1 MMGKKKTAMKRG
13 GKVVKKRG
21 GGPVKKMAKG
31 GGAINQ
37 HKAMAMGMMNGGTV
51 KKRAGGGSMVKKRA
65 GGSGRTG
72 EMMYSRGYG
81 AGEKSKRTP
90 TMLMDRGPSGM
101 KKGGRVGKKEQG
113 FKDRKDESIAMRVK
127 KKRTKKQLKASANES
142 YGKFGSKAR
151 KKGKINR

>member
-37 HKAMAMGMMNGGTV
+37 HKKMAMGLMGGGSV
-51 KKRAGGGSMVKKRA
+51 KKRAK
-65 GGSGRTG
+65 GSGRTG
-72 EMMYSRGYG
+72 EQMYSRGYG
-81 AGEKSKRTP
+81 VDEKSKRVP

-101 KKGGRVGKKEQG
+101 KKGVRFGNKEQG
-113 FKDRKDESIAMRVK
+113 YNDRKDESIAMRVK
-127 KKRTKKQLKASANES
+127 KKRTKKQLRASANES

-151 KKGKINR
+151 KSGKINK

>member
-1 MMGKKKTAMKRG
+1 MKRG

-37 HKAMAMGMMNGGTV
+37 HKRMAMGLMGGGSV
-51 KKRAGGGSMVKKRA
+51 KKRAK
-65 GGSGRTG
+65 GSGRTG
-72 EMMYSRGYG
+72 EQMYSRGYG
-81 AGEKSKRTP
+81 VDEKSKRVP

-113 FKDRKDESIAMRVK
+113 YKDRKDESIAMRVK
-127 KKRTKKQLKASANES
+127 KKRTKKQLKASRDES
-142 YGKFGSKAR
+142 YGKFGSNAR

>member
-1 MMGKKKTAMKRG
+1 MGKKKTAMKRG

-37 HKAMAMGMMNGGTV
+37 HKKMAMGLMGGGSV
-51 KKRAGGGSMVKKRA
+51 KKRAK
-65 GGSGRTG
+65 GSGRTG
-72 EMMYSRGYG
+72 EQMYSRGYG
-81 AGEKSKRTP
+81 VDEKSKRVP

-113 FKDRKDESIAMRVK
+113 YKDRKDESIAMRVK
-127 KKRTKKQLKASANES
+127 KKRTKKQLRASANES

-151 KKGKINR
+151 KKGKINK

>member
-37 HKAMAMGMMNGGTV
+37 HKRMAMGKPVNMNMG
-51 KKRAGGGSMVKKRA
+51 
-65 GGSGRTG
+65 GRTG
-72 EMMYSRGYG
+72 DMMYSRGYG
-81 AGEKSKRTP
+81 VGERGKRMP
-90 TMLMDRGPSGM
+90 TELMTAPGM
-101 KKGGRVGKKEQG
+101 KKGGKVKKKKKQG
-113 FKDRKDESIAMRVK
+113 YKDRKDESIARRIK

>member
-1 MMGKKKTAMKRG
+1 MGKKKTAMKRG

-37 HKAMAMGMMNGGTV
+37 HKKMAMGLMGGGSV
-51 KKRAGGGSMVKKRA
+51 KKRAK
-65 GGSGRTG
+65 GSGRTG
-72 EMMYSRGYG
+72 EQMYSRGYG
-81 AGEKSKRTP
+81 VDEKSKRVP

-113 FKDRKDESIAMRVK
+113 YKDRKDESIAMRVK
-127 KKRTKKQLKASANES
+127 KKRTKKQLRASANES

-151 KKGKINR
+151 KSCKINK

>member
-1 MMGKKKTAMKRG
+1 MVKKKA
-13 GKVVKKRG
+13 
-21 GGPVKKMAKG
+21 
-31 GGAINQ
+31 N
-37 HKAMAMGMMNGGTV
+37 
-51 KKRAGGGSMVKKRA
+51 GGSMVKKRA
-65 GGSGRTG
+65 NGSGRTG

-90 TMLMDRGPSGM
+90 TMLMDRGPAGM

-142 YGKFGSKAR
+142 LGKFGSKAR

>member
-31 GGAINQ
+31 GDAINQ
-37 HKAMAMGMMNGGTV
+37 HKRMAMGMMNGGT
-51 KKRAGGGSMVKKRA
+51 VKKRA

-81 AGEKSKRTP
+81 VGEKSKRTP

-113 FKDRKDESIAMRVK
+113 YKDRKDESIAMRVK
-127 KKRTKKQLKASANES
+127 KKRTKKQLRASANES

-151 KKGKINR
+151 KSGKINK

>member
-81 AGEKSKRTP
+81 AGEKSKRMP

-113 FKDRKDESIAMRVK
+113 YKDRKDESIAMRVK

>member
-31 GGAINQ
+31 GDAINQ
-37 HKAMAMGMMNGGTV
+37 HKRMAMGMMNGGT
-51 KKRAGGGSMVKKRA
+51 VKKRA

-81 AGEKSKRTP
+81 VDEKSKRVP

-113 FKDRKDESIAMRVK
+113 YKDRKDESIAMRVK